1 MNCKDMKKILF
12 SAICLLISLGAA
24 FAQQQQSPEE
34 KAKKLDEFIQ
44 QQVERLEKTLA
55 FEDWQTFYADSILN
69 HDYKALQ
76 AELDGLQDAKVDN
89 NDLYIQVSDKW
100 AEQIYNSLHKI
111 MNEDQWSKYL
121 KQGAARDKKTR
132 DKRKAKVD
140 EANAKLQ

>member
-44 QQVERLEKTLA
+44 QQVERLEKTLT

-76 AELDGLQDAKVDN
+76 AELDGLQDAKVSN

-111 MNEDQWSKYL
+111 MDEDQWSKYL
-121 KQGAARDKKTR
+121 KQGAARDKKAR

-140 EANAKLQ
+140 EANTKLQ

>member
-1 MNCKDMKKILF
+1 MRK
-12 SAICLLISLGAA
+12 
-24 FAQQQQSPEE
+24 
-34 KAKKLDEFIQ
+34 
-44 QQVERLEKTLA
+44 
-55 FEDWQTFYADSILN
+55 W
-69 HDYKALQ
+69 
-76 AELDGLQDAKVDN
+76 
-89 NDLYIQVSDKW
+89 QVSDKW

>member
-1 MNCKDMKKILF
+1 MKKIILIL
-12 SAICLLISLGAA
+12 AICALPVMLL
-24 FAQQQQSPEE
+24 AQEQKSPKERE
-34 KAKKLDEFIQ
+34 KEFYEAIEAQ
-44 QQVERLEKTLA
+44 INQLTEQLEL
-55 FEDWQTFYADSILN
+55 EDWQIFYVDSILT
-69 HDYKALQ
+69 HDYNALRE
-76 AELDGLQDAKVDN
+76 ELKGLREAKISNSDTYQRV
-89 NDLYIQVSDKW
+89 QDKW